1 MIDRRKVIK
10 YETESA
16 LKLLSKFPSHGQR
29 RGGVVQD
36 VTDEMQSSELA
47 RNWRAINDQR
57 RYDDIGNLSMALLR
71 TEQNTCSSNEYLI
84 RCFCVLQTESH
95 ASCKFTA

>member
-10 YETESA
+10 DETESA
-16 LKLLSKFPSHGQR
+16 LKLLSELPSHRQW

-47 RNWRAINDQR
+47 RNWRAINDER
-57 RYDDIGNLSMALLR
+57 RNDDIGNLGVALLR
-71 TEQNTCSSNEYLI
+71 NGRNIHVKQIPHLMLPRAPN
-84 RCFCVLQTESH
+84 
-95 ASCKFTA
+95 